1 MYCLCIT
8 ILGYTS
14 HSRKFE
20 KLINI
25 CLNKKLWEE
34 VQSITD
40 FKKQPLEVFYKKA
53 FVKNLAI
60 FTTRKHLWWSLFLIK
75 LQTLRPVALLKIRVQ
90 HCEYCKIFKNIYF
103 EDHLETAASASW
115 SIFYKE
121 FVDINYKN
129 ASFGILEDS
138 ICTQLIDMLTTIAF
152 WSMKYLF
159 RILCVVFIAHTS
171 HYGKFTT
178 LHELISI
185 ILQLTNQIK

>member
-14 HSRKFE
+14 HRRKFE

-25 CLNKKLWEE
+25 YLNKKLWEE

-53 FVKNLAI
+53 FLRNLAI
-60 FTTRKHLWWSLFLIK
+60 FNTRKHLWWSLFLIK
-75 LQTLRPVALLKIRVQ
+75 LQILRPVALLKIRVQ
-90 HCEYCKIFKNIYF
+90 HCKYCKIFKNIYF

-115 SIFYKE
+115 SILYKE
-121 FVDINYKN
+121 FVDISYKN
-129 ASFGILEDS
+129 ALFGILEDF
-138 ICTQLIDMLTTIAF
+138 ICTQLIDLLTTIAF

-171 HYGKFTT
+171 HYEKFTT

-185 ILQLTNQIK
+185 VLQMTNQIK